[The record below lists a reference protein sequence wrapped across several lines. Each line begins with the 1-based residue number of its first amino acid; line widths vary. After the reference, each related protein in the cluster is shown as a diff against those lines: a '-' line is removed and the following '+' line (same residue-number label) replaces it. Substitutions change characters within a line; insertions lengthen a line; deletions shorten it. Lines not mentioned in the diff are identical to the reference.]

1 MSLLD
6 KLLGRPL
13 KSSETKK
20 EELGVATGVPVLGL
34 DALASTAY
42 GPEAA
47 LTILVP
53 LGMTGLHY
61 MPMVTIGIL
70 ALLATLYMSYR
81 QTAAAYPGGG
91 GAYIVAKDNLGMG
104 AGVAAGTALLLDYM
118 LNVAVGISAGVG
130 AVLSAVPTLQEYRL
144 AFCLLVLV
152 ALTFINL
159 RGVRETGITFVFPVL
174 AFVVCVGTTLV
185 IGLVYTFLSGGHPHP
200 VEPPPMVSQATQA
213 VSAWVLLRAF
223 ASGCTAMTGVE
234 AVSNAVP
241 LFKKPA
247 VPNAQWTLTIIVGI
261 LGAFLLAIGY
271 LCPAYHIR
279 AMDEQQPGYQTIFS
293 QLVGAVA
300 GRGLFY
306 YLAIA
311 SIFIVLTCS
320 AQTSFV
326 GFPRVCRQLAEDGL
340 LPSVFANRGRRL
352 VFSGGIVVLA
362 MLAGA
367 LLIVFSGITDKL
379 IPLFAIGA
387 FSAFAFS
394 QIGMVAYWRRKR
406 GKSAREKLIFNALG
420 ATCTS
425 VALVIIVVAKF
436 VQGAW
441 ITLIVGPGLV
451 WLFWKIRGHYQS
463 IAREVDQPVKL
474 QTGKLRP
481 PVVIIP
487 IDTWNRVTERALRFG
502 LEMSDDITALH
513 VSREENDS
521 KGLREKWAEK
531 VEKPARAAKSAVPR
545 LEIIHSPYRQ
555 IYEPILK
562 FVRKREKENSDRLI
576 AVVIPELV
584 EPHWYEYL
592 LHNIHGAGLRAL
604 LFLQGDRRT
613 IVITTPWYLRET

>member
-91 GAYIVAKDNLGMG
+91 GPYIVAKDNLGMG

-340 LPSVFANRGRRL
+340 LPSVFANRGRRR

-513 VSREENDS
+513 VSSEENDN

-562 FVRKREKENSDRLI
+562 FVRKREKENPDRLI

>member
-1 MSLLD
+1 
-6 KLLGRPL
+6 
-13 KSSETKK
+13 
-20 EELGVATGVPVLGL
+20 
-34 DALASTAY
+34 
-42 GPEAA
+42 
-47 LTILVP
+47 
-53 LGMTGLHY
+53 MTGLFY

-118 LNVAVGISAGVG
+118 LNVAVGISAGVR

-174 AFVVCVGTTLV
+174 AFVLCVGSAMIV
-185 IGLVYTFLSGGHPHP
+185 GVVQAVLSGGHPRP
-200 VEPPPMVSQATQA
+200 AASPPAVSAATQA
-213 VSAWVLLRAF
+213 VSVWVLLRAF

-241 LFKKPA
+241 LFRKPA

-261 LGAFLLAIGY
+261 LGAFLLAIAY

-420 ATCTS
+420 AICTS

-436 VQGAW
+436 VHGAW

-451 WLFWKIRGHYQS
+451 WLFWKIRRHYQC

-513 VSREENDS
+513 VSSEENDN

-562 FVRKREKENSDRLI
+562 FVRKREKENPDRLI

-592 LHNIHGAGLRAL
+592 LHNLHGAGLRAL

>member
-70 ALLATLYMSYR
+70 ALLATVYMSYR

-279 AMDEQQPGYQTIFS
+279 AMDEQKPGYQTIFS

-436 VQGAW
+436 VHGAW

-451 WLFWKIRGHYQS
+451 WLFWKIRRHYQC

-513 VSREENDS
+513 VSSEENDN

-562 FVRKREKENSDRLI
+562 FVRKREKENPDRLI

>member
-1 MSLLD
+1 
-6 KLLGRPL
+6 
-13 KSSETKK
+13 
-20 EELGVATGVPVLGL
+20 
-34 DALASTAY
+34 
-42 GPEAA
+42 
-47 LTILVP
+47 
-53 LGMTGLHY
+53 
-61 MPMVTIGIL
+61 
-70 ALLATLYMSYR
+70 
-81 QTAAAYPGGG
+81 
-91 GAYIVAKDNLGMG
+91 
-104 AGVAAGTALLLDYM
+104 
-118 LNVAVGISAGVG
+118 
-130 AVLSAVPTLQEYRL
+130 
-144 AFCLLVLV
+144 
-152 ALTFINL
+152 
-159 RGVRETGITFVFPVL
+159 
-174 AFVVCVGTTLV
+174 
-185 IGLVYTFLSGGHPHP
+185 
-200 VEPPPMVSQATQA
+200 
-213 VSAWVLLRAF
+213 
-223 ASGCTAMTGVE
+223 
-234 AVSNAVP
+234 
-241 LFKKPA
+241 
-247 VPNAQWTLTIIVGI
+247 AQWTLTIIVGI

-271 LCPAYHIR
+271 LCPAYHIQ

-513 VSREENDS
+513 VSSEENDN

-562 FVRKREKENSDRLI
+562 FVRKREKENPDRLI

>member
-1 MSLLD
+1 
-6 KLLGRPL
+6 
-13 KSSETKK
+13 
-20 EELGVATGVPVLGL
+20 
-34 DALASTAY
+34 
-42 GPEAA
+42 
-47 LTILVP
+47 
-53 LGMTGLHY
+53 
-61 MPMVTIGIL
+61 
-70 ALLATLYMSYR
+70 
-81 QTAAAYPGGG
+81 
-91 GAYIVAKDNLGMG
+91 
-104 AGVAAGTALLLDYM
+104 
-118 LNVAVGISAGVG
+118 
-130 AVLSAVPTLQEYRL
+130 
-144 AFCLLVLV
+144 
-152 ALTFINL
+152 
-159 RGVRETGITFVFPVL
+159 
-174 AFVVCVGTTLV
+174 
-185 IGLVYTFLSGGHPHP
+185 
-200 VEPPPMVSQATQA
+200 MVSQATQA

-352 VFSGGIVVLA
+352 VFSSGIVVLA
-362 MLAGA
+362 VLAGA

-451 WLFWKIRGHYQS
+451 WLFWEIRGHYQS

-513 VSREENDS
+513 VSSEENDNE
-521 KGLREKWAEK
+521 GLREKWAEK

-562 FVRKREKENSDRLI
+562 FVRKREKENPDRLI

>member
-1 MSLLD
+1 M
-6 KLLGRPL
+6 
-13 KSSETKK
+13 
-20 EELGVATGVPVLGL
+20 
-34 DALASTAY
+34 
-42 GPEAA
+42 
-47 LTILVP
+47 
-53 LGMTGLHY
+53 
-61 MPMVTIGIL
+61 
-70 ALLATLYMSYR
+70 
-81 QTAAAYPGGG
+81 
-91 GAYIVAKDNLGMG
+91 
-104 AGVAAGTALLLDYM
+104 
-118 LNVAVGISAGVG
+118 
-130 AVLSAVPTLQEYRL
+130 
-144 AFCLLVLV
+144 
-152 ALTFINL
+152 
-159 RGVRETGITFVFPVL
+159 L

-247 VPNAQWTLTIIVGI
+247 VPNAQRTLTIIVGI

-320 AQTSFV
+320 AQTSFI

-352 VFSGGIVVLA
+352 VFSSGIVVLA
-362 MLAGA
+362 VLAGA

-513 VSREENDS
+513 VSSEENDN

-562 FVRKREKENSDRLI
+562 FVRKREKENPDRLI

>member
-1 MSLLD
+1 
-6 KLLGRPL
+6 
-13 KSSETKK
+13 
-20 EELGVATGVPVLGL
+20 
-34 DALASTAY
+34 
-42 GPEAA
+42 
-47 LTILVP
+47 
-53 LGMTGLHY
+53 
-61 MPMVTIGIL
+61 
-70 ALLATLYMSYR
+70 
-81 QTAAAYPGGG
+81 
-91 GAYIVAKDNLGMG
+91 
-104 AGVAAGTALLLDYM
+104 
-118 LNVAVGISAGVG
+118 
-130 AVLSAVPTLQEYRL
+130 
-144 AFCLLVLV
+144 
-152 ALTFINL
+152 
-159 RGVRETGITFVFPVL
+159 
-174 AFVVCVGTTLV
+174 
-185 IGLVYTFLSGGHPHP
+185 
-200 VEPPPMVSQATQA
+200 MVSQATQA

-406 GKSAREKLIFNALG
+406 GKSAREKLIFNAPG

-513 VSREENDS
+513 VSSEENDN

-562 FVRKREKENSDRLI
+562 FVRKREKENPDRLI